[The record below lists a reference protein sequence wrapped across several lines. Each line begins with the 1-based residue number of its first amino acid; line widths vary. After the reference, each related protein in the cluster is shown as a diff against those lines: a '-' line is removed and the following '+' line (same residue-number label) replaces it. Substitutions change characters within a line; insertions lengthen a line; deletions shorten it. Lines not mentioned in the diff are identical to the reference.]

1 MNYCLLFARIIH
13 IIKRYKEDVCFGGQG
28 YTREKA
34 RSEYT
39 MLKEFKK
46 FALRGNMI
54 DLAVGMI
61 IGSAFTSIVNSLV
74 NDMFMPVVSLFT
86 GKVDFSNWFLSLD
99 GSHYATLEAAQ
110 AAGAATLNYGMFLSN
125 VLNFLIMAFVVFLF
139 VKGMN
144 KLRKKEE
151 AAPATTK
158 KCPFCK
164 TEIALDATRCPHC
177 TSELE

>member
-1 MNYCLLFARIIH
+1 
-13 IIKRYKEDVCFGGQG
+13 
-28 YTREKA
+28 
-34 RSEYT
+34 

-74 NDMFMPVVSLFT
+74 NDMIMPVVSLFT

-99 GSHYATLEAAQ
+99 GSSYATLEEAQ
-110 AAGAATLNYGMFLSN
+110 TAGAATLNYGTFISN

-144 KLRKKEE
+144 KRHKKEE
-151 AAPATTK
+151 APATTK

-164 TEIALDATRCPHC
+164 SEIPLEATRCPHC
-177 TSELE
+177 TSELEK